1 MFRTESVNRPTIAL
15 SKSMIDFLTSLIVLG
30 FAVALF
36 VGVAVLAFRVVAAI
50 FGWFTDSVLP
60 AIFGAVILGFAAI
73 VVTGA
78 ASAIF
83 G

>member
-1 MFRTESVNRPTIAL
+1 MVRKLPVNRPTIAL

-30 FAVALF
+30 FTVALF

-50 FGWFTDSVLP
+50 FGWIADSVLP
-60 AIFGAVILGFAAI
+60 AVIGAVILGFVAI
-73 VVTGA
+73 VVCGA
-78 ASAIF
+78 AGAIL